1 VLNVSFNRRV
11 LDNEGQTMNAV
22 INQAEHRKPDFNFVK
37 LLLQGAFA
45 VGMLALILIGA
56 AFFLAGA
63 EFTQHLQIITAAAGA
78 ILGAFSAGLFK
89 RVSSQH

>member
-1 VLNVSFNRRV
+1 VLNISFNRRV

-22 INQAEHRKPDFNFVK
+22 INQAEHGRPNFDFVK

-63 EFTQHLQIITAAAGA
+63 KYTQGLQIVTAAAGA
-78 ILGAFSAGLFK
+78 ILGVFSAWLSK
-89 RVSSQH
+89 RVSSHH